1 MWLSFLSEPKG
12 HGYFQICGS
21 SLTFNSNA
29 VFFPFSASPIFLPV
43 LKICPPS
50 PTFLQ
55 GPHLGNHLLSPLH
68 PPFTSPAH
76 QRSDLSSLFSKSN
89 KLLSNYNSHG
99 CHNFISL
106 KKKNLNNHP
115 HVLFSSHLIPTLWLH
130 PQRLFSQENRRYSC
144 L

>member
-1 MWLSFLSEPKG
+1 MDIFKYVVP
-12 HGYFQICGS
+12 
-21 SLTFNSNA
+21 SLLLI
-29 VFFPFSASPIFLPV
+29 VMMLFFSFSASPIFLPM

-55 GPHLGNHLLSPLH
+55 GLHLGIHLLSPLH
-68 PPFTSPAH
+68 PPFTSPTH
-76 QRSDLSSLFSKSN
+76 QHSNLFSKSN

-106 KKKNLNNHP
+106 KKKKNLNNHP
-115 HVLFSSHLIPTLWLH
+115 HVLFLSHLIPTLCLH

>member
-1 MWLSFLSEPKG
+1 MML
-12 HGYFQICGS
+12 
-21 SLTFNSNA
+21 
-29 VFFPFSASPIFLPV
+29 FFSFSASPIFLPM

-55 GPHLGNHLLSPLH
+55 GLHLGIHLLSPLH

-76 QRSDLSSLFSKSN
+76 QHSNLFSKSN

-106 KKKNLNNHP
+106 KKKKNLNNHP
-115 HVLFSSHLIPTLWLH
+115 RFILIPLDPYTMS
-130 PQRLFSQENRRYSC
+130 PPPKTVFPRE
-144 L
+144 